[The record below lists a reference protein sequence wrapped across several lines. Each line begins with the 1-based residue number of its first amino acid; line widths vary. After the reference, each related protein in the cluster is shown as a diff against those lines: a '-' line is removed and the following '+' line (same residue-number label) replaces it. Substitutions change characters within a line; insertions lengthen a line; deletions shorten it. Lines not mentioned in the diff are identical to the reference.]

1 MHCTTPLSL
10 LRATTFPKKPHL
22 AEVSD
27 GRRAY
32 EAPRRQQ
39 KRGIDVILKDT
50 LAHADTKGRG
60 MHRVEFDAAE
70 TVNFQRV
77 TVSST
82 GAITPAPHYN
92 TGGYLTWMMC
102 RMGAKVWSNVV
113 PSGSERTTSVL
124 PGESPQQ
131 DMTSAMQAYYDLRVN
146 KDRTANAVDSIQQL
160 MRTAKPVQTLLTCHT
175 LL

>member
-10 LRATTFPKKPHL
+10 LRTTALPKKPHL

-27 GRRAY
+27 GRTGH
-32 EAPRRQQ
+32 EAPRLQQ

-60 MHRVEFDAAE
+60 MHRVEFDAAA
-70 TVNFQRV
+70 TVNFRWV

-82 GAITPAPHYN
+82 GAISPAPHYN
-92 TGGYLTWMMC
+92 TSGYLTWMLC

-113 PSGSERTTSVL
+113 LSGSEGTASVL
-124 PGESPQQ
+124 PGKSPQQ
-131 DMTSAMQAYYDLRVN
+131 DMASAMQAYYDLRVN
-146 KDRTANAVDSIQQL
+146 KDRTVNAGDFVQRL
-160 MRTAKPVQTLLTCHT
+160 MQTAKPVQTLLTCHT